1 MRFSDIY
8 ERNTRPDFYEGND
21 ECNCG
26 SFALGLTTWF
36 VPYIDEAD
44 EDEFDERDAF
54 SYTEIERTER
64 LIEALEEGVAIDE
77 LLEATIDKDWDFILS
92 ACPWLKPIKYE
103 DIEKTAPNEQI
114 IAYRLYIDP
123 EQECSTWMIV
133 DDMDFH
139 FRVRIDGEWYE
150 KCGGGPVCRLGT
162 DIDILEPWEGPG
174 NIVYDGPIRFAK
186 VVAV

>member
-26 SFALGLTTWF
+26 SFA
-36 VPYIDEAD
+36 
-44 EDEFDERDAF
+44 
-54 SYTEIERTER
+54 RTER
-64 LIEALEEGVAIDE
+64 LIEALEEGVDIYE

-139 FRVRIDGEWYE
+139 FRTRIDGEWYE
-150 KCGGGPVCRLGT
+150 KCGGGPVCRLGA
-162 DIDILEPWEGPG
+162 DIDILEPWEGPED
-174 NIVYDGPIRFAK
+174 IVYDGPIRFAK